1 MRDASEKHNTQEL
14 MNGERKKT
22 DGSGKA
28 FKDGLSMLQ
37 KRASAPVE
45 KDVGLHLLHLFG

>member
-1 MRDASEKHNTQEL
+1 MVL
-14 MNGERKKT
+14 KT
-22 DGSGKA
+22 DSSGEP
-28 FKDGLSMLQ
+28 FKDGLSMFE